1 MPFPL
6 RAMPCGQRGF
16 APLLPLGSVHLRL
29 KPPELPTGNLESLF
43 SFCPWPCL
51 LVWTQSDIVP
61 TPLRPCI
68 LVMVSVRPH
77 VRHSRNQGRRLASVP
92 LSGFGLGSEPALV
105 LCPERRGPKVKTA
118 TPWKFFLR
126 RALTGRAGSVNGTMK
141 HTRPTIG

>member
-61 TPLRPCI
+61 TPQTPPHTTPSLYSRHGFSWSSCPSFTEPRPPARLGPPVGLRAW
-68 LVMVSVRPH
+68 VRACAGPLPQKARTEGENRNALE
-77 VRHSRNQGRRLASVP
+77 VFSTARPNRASR
-92 LSGFGLGSEPALV
+92 LS
-105 LCPERRGPKVKTA
+105 
-118 TPWKFFLR
+118 
-126 RALTGRAGSVNGTMK
+126 
-141 HTRPTIG
+141 